1 MPAPVQQN
9 FGTQLAPISYSLGG
23 QTASL
28 GSTTAFTVTTAGF
41 YEVNAAV
48 LCTTAGSAGTVL
60 VTTNTPKGGT
70 IATGA
75 ASLTVLGTSLGTQLL
90 TYLNAG
96 DAVTYTTTVAGNVG
110 GQYQVLI
117 NATQQ
122 Q

>member
-9 FGTQLAPISYSLGG
+9 FGAQLAAIQYALSG

-117 NATQQ
+117 NANQQ